1 MEWLP
6 ITLLCAFSLA
16 SSDAATKAWLGD
28 YSAREL
34 AVVRFTLAGLL
45 LLPGLLLFPLGQPPT
60 EFWLWMAVLAP
71 LEILAMLLYMK
82 AIRDHPLSLTLPYLA
97 FTPVFIMVTGW
108 LILGERV
115 DGPGLAGVLLV
126 MAGGWLLNVE
136 HARPG
141 DWLTWFAPL
150 KAILYEPGSRMMLGV
165 ALIFSLTAVMGKRAM
180 AHTTPEAFGA
190 FYFVLIGAVTALLFS
205 LREPHILVRILRRPA
220 PAVTVGALTA
230 VMVSTHF
237 IALSMV
243 QAAYMI
249 SVKRTSLLFGILYG
263 AWLFHERGLGMHLV
277 AGALMVAGVYLIT
290 V

>member
-16 SSDAATKAWLGD
+16 SSDAATKAWLTD

-34 AVVRFTLAGLL
+34 ALVRFTLAGVV
-45 LLPGLLLFPLGQPPT
+45 LLPGLLLFPLGSPEPA
-60 EFWLWMAVLAP
+60 FWLWVAPLVP

-97 FTPVFIMVTGW
+97 FSPVFIVVTGW

-115 DGPGLAGVLLV
+115 DARGFAGVLLV
-126 MAGGWLLNVE
+126 MAGGWLLNLE
-136 HARPG
+136 HARLR
-141 DWLTWFAPL
+141 DWRTWLEPL

-165 ALIFSLTAVMGKRAM
+165 ALIFSITSVIGKGAM
-180 AHTTPEAFGA
+180 VYTSPEAFGV

-205 LREPHILVRILRRPA
+205 LREPRILVRILRRPV
-220 PAVTVGALTA
+220 PAFTVGGLTA
-230 VMVSTHF
+230 VMVTTHF
-237 IALSMV
+237 IALSRV
-243 QAAYMI
+243 ETAYMV

-277 AGALMVAGVYLIT
+277 AGALMVLGVYLIT